1 MSRYSSPA
9 KASWRRLR
17 EAPSVTAALA
27 LGVEDVV
34 EEVEVELLEAVEED
48 SAAQRSLSARSV

>member
-9 KASWRRLR
+9 KVSWRKSR

>member
-9 KASWRRLR
+9 RASWRRSR
-17 EAPSVTAALA
+17 EAPSVIAALA

>member
-1 MSRYSSPA
+1 MI
-9 KASWRRLR
+9 
-17 EAPSVTAALA
+17 AALA

-34 EEVEVELLEAVEED
+34 EEVEVEPLEAVEED